1 MLRVLEIVEAK
12 VVRALEQVRVI
23 ALAEF
28 EDGEQAETAGA
39 ALVAAGCACVEI
51 QSSQLAILRAARRV
65 DGLLVGA
72 GNLRSPE
79 DAEAAVRAGA
89 HFATA
94 TATNTEVVHAC
105 RELELTFFPGVT
117 TPTEIERLALLGVR
131 VMRVF
136 PATPLGGPAYLQAIA
151 ESYPELRFI
160 PSGGIGPEHVR
171 GYLRTPS
178 VIAVGVGG
186 LVGKDLLRSHS
197 YGRIEWLA
205 HEAVRG
211 LRPSLR
217 PVAAQP

>member
-1 MLRVLEIVEAK
+1 M
-12 VVRALEQVRVI
+12 
-23 ALAEF
+23 
-28 EDGEQAETAGA
+28 
-39 ALVAAGCACVEI
+39 
-51 QSSQLAILRAARRV
+51 

-72 GNLRSPE
+72 GNLRSPQ

-105 RELELTFFPGVT
+105 RELELPFFPGVT

-217 PVAAQP
+217 PVAARP